1 MRKPYLALSA
11 LAIAVLAVGC
21 SNKQTEAQPE
31 PMTRSGVPTWVFT
44 PEVAD
49 GRAATGCTPASANI
63 SLDSSRADMLAR
75 QQLAA
80 SMSAQVQA
88 LREDYQRRVEA
99 TTDGVNIGTSYE
111 EAAREVVDQ
120 RLVGAR
126 RVTADYV
133 DINGARNFCSMVA
146 VSEANVRAVVE
157 EMAIV
162 TEADP
167 EVMTNAQAFE
177 MFMSQNA
184 MNRLNEALDPQ

>member
-1 MRKPYLALSA
+1 MRKPYLAFSA
-11 LAIAVLAVGC
+11 LAIAVFAVGC
-21 SNKQTEAQPE
+21 SNKQTEAE
-31 PMTRSGVPTWVFT
+31 PTTRSGVPTWVFT
-44 PEVAD
+44 PEVAN

-126 RVTADYV
+126 RVMADYV
-133 DINGARNFCSMVA
+133 DINGSRNFCSMVA
-146 VSEANVRAVVE
+146 VSEDNVRAVVQ
-157 EMAIV
+157 EMALV

-184 MNRLNEALDPQ
+184 MNRLNNALGQ